1 MDCLAV
7 RRLHLL
13 ECDNLGSHRVD
24 EIRAVVD
31 AVFHE
36 RWMLGQKE
44 GNVLFISVRYR
55 QRVTLECS
63 GVSAVLEAAANPTN
77 VDPGGVPQ
85 MQAHLW
91 EHDAGGAG
99 YCL

>member
-1 MDCLAV
+1 MHRLAV

-13 ECDNLGSHRVD
+13 ECDDLRPHRVD

-44 GNVLFISVRYR
+44 ENLLFISVRYR
-55 QRVTLECS
+55 QRANLECS
-63 GVSAVLEAAANPTN
+63 GAFSRP
-77 VDPGGVPQ
+77 
-85 MQAHLW
+85 
-91 EHDAGGAG
+91 
-99 YCL
+99 